1 MLARIT
7 WNLLNVFSHFDSF
20 YYSKSY
26 HNSQVDPSFLL
37 KMLRDGRLQQGV
49 DCITESYYKA
59 MAEMRDIIQ
68 IIPKQDFRSILI
80 QNLIMAKVFK
90 SAKLKEICFSFDK

>member
-1 MLARIT
+1 M
-7 WNLLNVFSHFDSF
+7 FSLILTHFTTV
-20 YYSKSY
+20 KAIII
-26 HNSQVDPSFLL
+26 HKWILVFLL

-49 DCITESYYKA
+49 DGITESYYKA
-59 MAEMRDIIQ
+59 MVEMRDIIQ